1 MIARAASA
9 ALVLVAWGCTV
20 GPDYERP
27 ETKTVA
33 AYENA
38 SQPGLAQEPAP
49 AAWWRGFGD
58 ERLNE
63 LIDQAVA
70 GNRDVRAAT
79 ALLREARAL
88 YDFETW
94 SLLPSV
100 NARADYTRQ
109 MFSNATFLSGVSRN
123 ARTFGYFDVGFDA
136 AWELDVFGRI
146 RREREA
152 AGAER
157 GVTEATRE
165 DVLQSMLAEVARN
178 YFEYRGAQAH
188 LEVARKN
195 AEVQAETL
203 RITVA
208 RYEGGRGT
216 DLDVSRARAELK
228 STLALIPPIETQ
240 AARAKNRLAVLLG
253 RQPADF
259 ALPAAALQDRFP
271 ELIAIGKP
279 EDLLRR
285 RPDIRMSERRL
296 AASTARIGVATADLF
311 PRVVFTGSIGPQSPT
326 ISGLFQSGAAAYTFG
341 PSIRWAAFD
350 LGKVSARIRA
360 ADARADA
367 DLNSYQQTVLLAL
380 EEAENAL
387 VEFGRQRA
395 RRDQLIEAVQA
406 SEQAAS
412 LAETRY
418 QSGATDFLTTLDAQR
433 TVLSLQIQLAE
444 SRTRTMTSLVA
455 LYKALGGG
463 WEAAGE
469 DFLPD

>member
-1 MIARAASA
+1 MIARAARA
-9 ALVLVAWGCTV
+9 ALILTAWGCAV

-27 ETKTVA
+27 QTPTA
-33 AYENA
+33 PAYENA
-38 SQPGLAQEPAP
+38 AQAGLSQDPAP
-49 AAWWRGFGD
+49 VAWWRGFGD

-63 LIDQAVA
+63 LLSQAVA

-100 NARADYTRQ
+100 TARTDYTRQ
-109 MFSNATFLSGVSRN
+109 MFSNATFLSSVPRD
-123 ARTFGYFDVGFDA
+123 ARTFGYYDAGFDA
-136 AWELDVFGRI
+136 AWELDVFGRV

-165 DVLQSMLAEVARN
+165 DVLLTLLAEVARN
-178 YFEYRGAQAH
+178 YFEHRGALVH

-195 AEVQAETL
+195 ADVQAETL
-203 RITVA
+203 RITIA

-228 STLALIPPIETQ
+228 STLALVPPIERD

-253 RQPADF
+253 RQPAEF
-259 ALPAAALQDRFP
+259 TLEPGLLSDRLP

-285 RPDIRMSERRL
+285 RPDIRAAERRL

-311 PRVVFTGSIGPQSPT
+311 PRVTFTGSLGPQAPT
-326 ISGLFQSGAAAYTFG
+326 VPGLFQSGAASYTYG

-350 LGKVSARIRA
+350 LGKVAARIRA
-360 ADARADA
+360 ADARAEA
-367 DLNSYQQTVLLAL
+367 DLSTYEQTVLLAL
-380 EEAENAL
+380 EETENAL

-406 SEQAAS
+406 SRQAAS
-412 LAETRY
+412 LADTRY
-418 QSGATDFLTTLDAQR
+418 QAGATDFLTTLDAQR
-433 TVLSLQIQLAE
+433 TLLSLEIQLAE
-444 SRTRTMTSLVA
+444 SRTRTVTGLVA

-463 WEAAGE
+463 WEEAGN
-469 DFLPD
+469 

>member
-1 MIARAASA
+1 
-9 ALVLVAWGCTV
+9 
-20 GPDYERP
+20 
-27 ETKTVA
+27 
-33 AYENA
+33 
-38 SQPGLAQEPAP
+38 
-49 AAWWRGFGD
+49 
-58 ERLNE
+58 
-63 LIDQAVA
+63 
-70 GNRDVRAAT
+70 
-79 ALLREARAL
+79 
-88 YDFETW
+88 
-94 SLLPSV
+94 
-100 NARADYTRQ
+100 
-109 MFSNATFLSGVSRN
+109 MFSNATFLSGVSRD

-136 AWELDVFGRI
+136 AWELDLFGRV

-165 DVLQSMLAEVARN
+165 DVLRTLMAEVARN
-178 YFEYRGAQAH
+178 YFEHRGAQVH

-228 STLALIPPIETQ
+228 STLALIPPIETD

-259 ALPAAALQDRFP
+259 VLAPAVLSDRLP

-285 RPDIRMSERRL
+285 RPDIRAAERRL

-311 PRVVFTGSIGPQSPT
+311 PRVTLTGSLGPQAPT
-326 ISGLFQSGAAAYTFG
+326 IPGLFQSGAAAYTFG
-341 PSIRWAAFD
+341 PSIRWAALD
-350 LGKVSARIRA
+350 LGKVEARIRA
-360 ADARADA
+360 AGARAEA
-367 DLNSYQQTVLLAL
+367 DLQTYEQTVLLAL
-380 EEAENAL
+380 EETENAL

-395 RRDQLIEAVQA
+395 RRDQLVEAVQA

-412 LAETRY
+412 LADARY
-418 QSGATDFLTTLDAQR
+418 QGGATDFLTTLDAQR

-444 SRTRTMTSLVA
+444 SRTRTMTALVA

-463 WEAAGE
+463 WEVAG
-469 DFLPD
+469 DR

>member
-1 MIARAASA
+1 MNARIASL
-9 ALVLVAWGCTV
+9 ALLLAAWGCAV

-27 ETKTVA
+27 ETRSA
-33 AYENA
+33 PEYQNA
-38 SQPGLAQEPAP
+38 PQAGLSQDPAP

-63 LIDQAVA
+63 LIDQAVS

-88 YDFETW
+88 YDLETW

-100 NARADYTRQ
+100 TARADYTRQ
-109 MFSNATFLSGVSRN
+109 MLSNATFLNGVPRD
-123 ARTFGYFDVGFDA
+123 ARTFGYFDLGFDA
-136 AWELDVFGRI
+136 AWELDLFGRV

-157 GVTEATRE
+157 GLTEATRE
-165 DVLQSMLAEVARN
+165 DVLRTLLAEVARN
-178 YFEYRGAQAH
+178 YFEHRGAQVH
-188 LEVARKN
+188 LDVARKN

-203 RITVA
+203 RLTIA

-228 STLALIPPIETQ
+228 STLALIPPIETD

-253 RQPADF
+253 RQPSEF
-259 ALPAAALQDRFP
+259 TLEPALLADRFP
-271 ELIAIGKP
+271 DLVAIGKP

-285 RPDIRMSERRL
+285 RPDIRVAERRL

-311 PRVVFTGSIGPQSPT
+311 PRVTFSGSFGPQAPT
-326 ISGLFQSGAAAYTFG
+326 LPGLFHSGAASYSYG
-341 PSIRWAAFD
+341 PSIHWAAFD
-350 LGKVSARIRA
+350 LGKVEARIRA
-360 ADARADA
+360 AGARAEA
-367 DLNSYQQTVLLAL
+367 DLQSYEQTVLLAL
-380 EEAENAL
+380 EETENAL
-387 VEFGRQRA
+387 FEFGRQRM

-412 LAETRY
+412 LADTRY
-418 QSGATDFLTTLDAQR
+418 HAGATDFLTTLDAQR

-444 SRTRTMTSLVA
+444 SRTRTMTALVA

-463 WEAAGE
+463 WEVAGGR
-469 DFLPD
+469 

>member
-1 MIARAASA
+1 MSIRFACA
-9 ALVLVAWGCTV
+9 ALVLAAWGCKV

-27 ETKTVA
+27 ETPTAA

-38 SQPGLAQEPAP
+38 TQPGLAPDPA
-49 AAWWRGFGD
+49 ASAWWREFGD

-63 LIDQAVA
+63 LVDRALA

-88 YDFETW
+88 YDVESW
-94 SLLPSV
+94 SLVPSV
-100 NARADYTRQ
+100 TAHADYTRQ
-109 MFSNATFLSGVSRN
+109 MFSNATFLSGVSRD
-123 ARTFGYFDVGFDA
+123 ARTFGYFTAGFDA
-136 AWELDVFGRI
+136 AWEIDLFGRV

-152 AGAER
+152 VGAEAGA
-157 GVTEATRE
+157 VEATRD
-165 DVLQSMLAEVARN
+165 DVLRSLLAEVARN
-178 YFEYRGAQAH
+178 YFEHRGARAH

-203 RITVA
+203 RISVA

-228 STLALIPPIETQ
+228 STLALIPPIEAD

-253 RQPADF
+253 LQPSEF
-259 ALPAAALQDRFP
+259 ALAAAALSDRLP
-271 ELIAIGKP
+271 SLVAIGRP
-279 EDLLRR
+279 ADLLRR
-285 RPDIRMSERRL
+285 RPDIRVAERRL
-296 AASTARIGVATADLF
+296 AGATARIGVATADLF
-311 PRVVFTGSIGPQSPT
+311 PRVTFTGSLGPQAPT
-326 ISGLFQSGAAAYTFG
+326 IAGLFQSGAAAYTFG

-350 LGKVSARIRA
+350 LGKVAARIRA
-360 ADARADA
+360 ADARAEA
-367 DLNSYQQTVLLAL
+367 DLHAYEQTVLLAL
-380 EEAENAL
+380 EETENAL

-395 RRDQLIEAVQA
+395 RRDQLVEAVQA

-412 LAETRY
+412 LADARY
-418 QSGATDFLTTLDAQR
+418 QAGAADFLTTLDAQR

-444 SRTRTMTSLVA
+444 SRTRTMTALVA

-463 WEAAGE
+463 WDVVEVR
-469 DFLPD
+469 